1 MEPARSTPSPYT
13 PGYNQ
18 VPSVLAGRDDVL
30 AAADE
35 AIERAAL
42 DRQVPPALVLVG
54 PRGMGKSVLLTYVA
68 SRAEPYGWPRL
79 TVDTPG
85 PGQLG
90 PELARQARKLRGILA
105 QEPARKGYRV
115 TEAVMRA
122 NLPGVG
128 AEVHLSRQAQ
138 QEQPGLPLSIE
149 DVLAPLVALAAEGET
164 GIVLTVDEAQD
175 AAAEELRALAT
186 FHQRAVEA
194 DWPVVLLVAGLPPL
208 RTGGL
213 KSSFERADWFDIGPL
228 SPPATLV
235 ALAEPAVRAGRPYEA
250 GAAEHLAAHTGGY
263 PYAVQLYGHA
273 AWRRSQGQPVI
284 SAGAVDL
291 AVPSAGAQLERN
303 LYSQRWQRTPPRE
316 RQYLVALAETI
327 AAGGDP
333 TGAAVAERLGVTA
346 KDLSMIRERLID
358 KGTLVA
364 AGRALSF
371 VVPGLA
377 AYVLRQEREPATI
390 GDLLTVSFPGPVIT
404 PTVPAEAGPRQVLD
418 TPGPGQV
425 PRDFDGD
432 LDR

>member
-1 MEPARSTPSPYT
+1 
-13 PGYNQ
+13 
-18 VPSVLAGRDDVL
+18 VLAGRDDVL

-54 PRGMGKSVLLTYVA
+54 PRGMGKSVLLTHIA

-79 TVDTPG
+79 TIDTPG
-85 PGQLG
+85 PGQLAA
-90 PELARQARKLRGILA
+90 EVAKQARRLRDILA

-194 DWPVVLLVAGLPPL
+194 NWPVVLLVAGLPPL

-228 SPPATLV
+228 SPPATLT

-316 RQYLVALAETI
+316 RQYLVA
-327 AAGGDP
+327 
-333 TGAAVAERLGVTA
+333 ERLGVTA

-377 AYVLRQEREPATI
+377 ASVLRQEREPATI

>member
-1 MEPARSTPSPYT
+1 
-13 PGYNQ
+13 
-18 VPSVLAGRDDVL
+18 
-30 AAADE
+30 
-35 AIERAAL
+35 
-42 DRQVPPALVLVG
+42 
-54 PRGMGKSVLLTYVA
+54 
-68 SRAEPYGWPRL
+68 
-79 TVDTPG
+79 
-85 PGQLG
+85 
-90 PELARQARKLRGILA
+90 
-105 QEPARKGYRV
+105 
-115 TEAVMRA
+115 
-122 NLPGVG
+122 
-128 AEVHLSRQAQ
+128 
-138 QEQPGLPLSIE
+138 
-149 DVLAPLVALAAEGET
+149 
-164 GIVLTVDEAQD
+164 VLTVDEAQD

-228 SPPATLV
+228 SPPATLT

-316 RQYLVALAETI
+316 REYLVALAETI